1 VAPSFGR
8 GKQVATDLI
17 GQGGTMPLVGH
28 LRELRQRLVK
38 GVLAILVGTILAWFF
53 YEQLLE
59 FLIHPYKTGISALL
73 EKRGLDARLAISGVG
88 GAFSFQLKISLLAG
102 LLVSSPL
109 WIWQM
114 WAFVLPALHK
124 NERRWSLLLTATGVP
139 LFLGGV
145 ALGYVVMPKAIE
157 VLIGFIPDGFESFL
171 TAADYLN
178 FMIRTLLVFGVA
190 AEIPLVVVML
200 NRLGIVSFKQLS
212 AARPW
217 TIIGIFVFAAVAT
230 PSTDPLTM
238 LFLASP
244 MTILYFLSENIA
256 RFTDRRRKRV
266 AGTGPADDELSPID
280 DDTYTDDT
288 KLSDL

>member
-1 VAPSFGR
+1 
-8 GKQVATDLI
+8 
-17 GQGGTMPLVGH
+17 MPLVGH